1 MCKSSSCG
9 LDLHD
14 QSAKGRLRNGQKV
27 VILEK
32 NRKITQRNANKTYRP
47 KFLDHVLLHFCDLSI
62 GRLPHGWLKVSIDAE
77 FPPFCQVLKSS
88 FIIYPRLYSFILLVD
103 PCFKH
108 FESLTVFHFII
119 LHSTL
124 SWPLPA
130 APHACDIAFRFAVL
144 PHTTLPQQKFM
155 CWVWRA
161 EQLHPISKRKQ
172 LRYKSWEVETHCF
185 GRWKNPQ
192 LLIDVSFARTQRW
205 RRFSSRRRTLQSK
218 DDFKLPFS
226 KKSDEKHMVSLHPE
240 YHSYDLYWLVMT
252 CI

>member
-1 MCKSSSCG
+1 MRKSSSCG

-27 VILEK
+27 VILEENTWKKLK
-32 NRKITQRNANKTYRP
+32 NYQKKMPTRP
-47 KFLDHVLLHFCDLSI
+47 VGPNFWTMSCCIFAISLSADC
-62 GRLPHGWLKVSIDAE
+62 LTDDS
-77 FPPFCQVLKSS
+77 KSQS
-88 FIIYPRLYSFILLVD
+88 TPCSHLFARFESHRWSMFRLYSLILLVD
-103 PCFKH
+103 PWFNH

-161 EQLHPISKRKQ
+161 EKLHPSKRKQ
-172 LRYKSWEVETHCF
+172 LRYKSWEVETLNHHIPQIISSATLF
-185 GRWKNPQ
+185 WKWKNPPTF
-192 LLIDVSFARTQRW
+192 DWRKFRT
-205 RRFSSRRRTLQSK
+205 
-218 DDFKLPFS
+218 
-226 KKSDEKHMVSLHPE
+226 HPT
-240 YHSYDLYWLVMT
+240 MM
-252 CI
+252 

>member
-32 NRKITQRNANKTYRP
+32 NRKNTKRNANKTYRP

-77 FPPFCQVLKSS
+77 VWAFCQVLKSS
-88 FIIYPRLYSFILLVD
+88 FISLSYIIHISSFVLVYP
-103 PCFKH
+103 PCW
-108 FESLTVFHFII
+108 SLFQTFWIFNVFHFII

-124 SWPLPA
+124 RWPLPA

-161 EQLHPISKRKQ
+161 EKLHPISKRKQ
-172 LRYKSWEVETHCF
+172 LRYLREVETRCF
-185 GRWKNPQ
+185 GRGGKIRN
-192 LLIDVSFARTQRW
+192 F
-205 RRFSSRRRTLQSK
+205 
-218 DDFKLPFS
+218 
-226 KKSDEKHMVSLHPE
+226 
-240 YHSYDLYWLVMT
+240 WLT
-252 CI
+252 

>member
-1 MCKSSSCG
+1 MPTKPIGPNFWTMSCCIFAISLSADCLTDDSKS
-9 LDLHD
+9 
-14 QSAKGRLRNGQKV
+14 QSTPRSQLFAGFESHRLSV
-27 VILEK
+27 YHI
-32 NRKITQRNANKTYRP
+32 
-47 KFLDHVLLHFCDLSI
+47 
-62 GRLPHGWLKVSIDAE
+62 
-77 FPPFCQVLKSS
+77 S
-88 FIIYPRLYSFILLVD
+88 FIYPRLYSFILLVD
-103 PCFKH
+103 PCFNH

-185 GRWKNPQ
+185 GRRAKIRN
-192 LLIDVSFARTQRW
+192 F
-205 RRFSSRRRTLQSK
+205 
-218 DDFKLPFS
+218 
-226 KKSDEKHMVSLHPE
+226 
-240 YHSYDLYWLVMT
+240 WLT
-252 CI
+252 